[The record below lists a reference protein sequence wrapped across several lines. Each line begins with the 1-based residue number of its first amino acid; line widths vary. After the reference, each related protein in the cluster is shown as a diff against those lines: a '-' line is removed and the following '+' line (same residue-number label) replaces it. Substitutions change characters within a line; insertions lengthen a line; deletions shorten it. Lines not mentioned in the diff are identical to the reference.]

1 MTPCQLASIDMYR
14 TVPSA
19 NTRMANP
26 KLLKYTSLASWP
38 PASSPTKSG
47 VILYAPVRHCRF
59 YRGICQLIR
68 VHKVFFGLS
77 LPLELLI
84 LMRHSGLLCSALP
97 KKQSPLGE

>member
-26 KLLKYTSLASWP
+26 KLPKYTLLASWP
-38 PASSPTKSG
+38 PASFPTKSG
-47 VILYAPVRHCRF
+47 VILCAPVRHCLF
-59 YRGICQLIR
+59 YRGICQLIG